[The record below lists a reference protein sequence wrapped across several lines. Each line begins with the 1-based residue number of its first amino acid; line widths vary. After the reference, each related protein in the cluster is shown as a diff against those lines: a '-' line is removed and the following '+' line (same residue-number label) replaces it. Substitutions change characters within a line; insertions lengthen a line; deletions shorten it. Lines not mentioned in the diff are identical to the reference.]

1 MKIVRNAVLK
11 ESKKLPVAMLIIS
24 IVMLFLSLCNI
35 CLDFS
40 QGSPALTISS
50 MDIWAVA
57 ISVIPVTWG
66 ACSLML
72 MRTKK
77 VLFSKMP
84 SYIICGMVLM
94 AMIILYIA
102 AGEKYFVYKILGF
115 AVAILIVY
123 PFIIATL
130 TIEGRMYNRVFA
142 TIFSSILL
150 ALSVAGAVVAC
161 VVLKSIM
168 LSTIIPALVYTE
180 LILNVLCY
188 NLEKISRKPESKSNL
203 ITH

>member
-11 ESKKLPVAMLIIS
+11 ENKRIPVAMLIIS
-24 IVMLFLSLCNI
+24 VVMLFLSVCNI
-35 CLDFS
+35 CLDFGT
-40 QGSPALTISS
+40 GSPVLTISI
-50 MDIWAVA
+50 MNVWALV

-77 VLFSKMP
+77 VIFSKMP

-94 AMIILYIA
+94 AMIILFIA

-115 AVAILIVY
+115 AVAVLIVY
-123 PFIIATL
+123 PFVIATL

-150 ALSVAGAVVAC
+150 ALSIVGAVAVC
-161 VVLKSIM
+161 IIMKSVII
-168 LSTIIPALVYTE
+168 STIIPALCYTE
-180 LILNVLCY
+180 LILNVFCY
-188 NLEKISRKPESKSNL
+188 DLEKLKKNGEKKESL
-203 ITH
+203 VTH

>member
-11 ESKKLPVAMLIIS
+11 ESKRIPVAMLIIS
-24 IVMLFLSLCNI
+24 VVMLLLSVCNI
-35 CLDFS
+35 CLDF
-40 QGSPALTISS
+40 GLGFPVLTISS
-50 MDIWAVA
+50 MNVWTIV

-77 VLFSKMP
+77 VIFSKMP
-84 SYIICGMVLM
+84 SYIICGMAMM
-94 AMIILYIA
+94 AMIILFIA
-102 AGEKYFVYKILGF
+102 AGEKYFAYKILGF

-123 PFIIATL
+123 PFVIATL

-150 ALSVAGAVVAC
+150 AVSVAGAVAAC
-161 VVLKSIM
+161 VILKSVMI
-168 LSTIIPALVYTE
+168 STLIPALIYIE
-180 LILNVLCY
+180 LILNVFCY
-188 NLEKISRKPESKSNL
+188 NLEKPNKNNNKSESL

>member
-1 MKIVRNAVLK
+1 MKTVRNAVLK
-11 ESKKLPVAMLIIS
+11 ESKRIPVAMLIIS
-24 IVMLFLSLCNI
+24 VVMLLLSVCNI
-35 CLDFS
+35 CLDF
-40 QGSPALTISS
+40 GSGFPVLTISS
-50 MDIWAVA
+50 MNVWAIA

-94 AMIILYIA
+94 AMIILFIA
-102 AGEKYFVYKILGF
+102 AGEKYFAYKILGF

-123 PFIIATL
+123 PFVIATL

-150 ALSVAGAVVAC
+150 VVSVAGAVAAC
-161 VVLKSIM
+161 VILKSVMI
-168 LSTIIPALVYTE
+168 STLIPALIYIE
-180 LILNVLCY
+180 LILNVFCY
-188 NLEKISRKPESKSNL
+188 NLEKPNKNNNKSESL